1 MTVESDEEKVAFHKI
16 QAPQPHDTEPTF
28 GGHDDRTANI
38 PEPHVSVSVLDP
50 RLTEMVDRAS
60 IQSVEQGGSTTTTA
74 TLSTGDPVAKK
85 HFSSTSNDNVLVVI
99 ISNRRDGII
108 PTIASII
115 KTASK
120 PVDVVLIGEH
130 VINNEVGR
138 HFGKRINEFI
148 SLSVQDITDDLVGQN
163 IQPIWTWDDW
173 HVSVDNPQWRNEN
186 TIVRVATN
194 VSKRCIDPCRN
205 LFVSHPSVSLFLS
218 LFFCT
223 NSTLDHGT
231 TLKRTLTS

>member
-16 QAPQPHDTEPTF
+16 QKPHATETHPSF
-28 GGHDDRTANI
+28 DDEDAMGTANI
-38 PEPHVSVSVLDP
+38 PEPHEVSIIDP
-50 RLTEMVDRAS
+50 RLAEMAERAS
-60 IQSVEQGGSTTTTA
+60 SPDRSPTQDTTTNAISTT
-74 TLSTGDPVAKK
+74 DFQAKK
-85 HFSSTSNDNVLVVI
+85 SFSNTSDDNVLVVI

-115 KTASK
+115 KTSSK

-163 IQPIWTWDDW
+163 IKPIWTWDDW
-173 HVSVDNPQWRNEN
+173 HVSVDNPSWRNEN
-186 TIVRVATN
+186 TIVRD
-194 VSKRCIDPCRN
+194 RR
-205 LFVSHPSVSLFLS
+205 F
-218 LFFCT
+218 
-223 NSTLDHGT
+223 
-231 TLKRTLTS
+231 